1 MKLYAVPFLIL
12 VSSLFAFGTPSVPD
26 VPDVEVPD
34 VEIPGLDLLDG
45 VQGDLDE
52 LVTSTDS
59 LVWLI
64 PELST
69 LNEVSA
75 KLEELRET
83 DPDIIGL
90 QERID
95 SLRSELEVARS
106 KIEEISDV
114 INGKIQSVRSS
125 IDTFLDG
132 LPIPAN

>member
-1 MKLYAVPFLIL
+1 MKLYAVPLLVL
-12 VSSLFAFGTPSVPD
+12 VSSVFAFGTPSVPD

-34 VEIPGLDLLDG
+34 VEIPGLDLLEG
-45 VQGDLDE
+45 VQGELDE

-69 LNEVSA
+69 LDDVSA

-95 SLRSELEVARS
+95 SLRAELEAARS
-106 KIEEISDV
+106 EIEDISDV
-114 INGKIQSVRSS
+114 ITGKVQSVRST
-125 IDTFLDG
+125 IDSFLDG
-132 LPIPAN
+132 LPVPAN